1 MDISMSFFLHL
12 EMPCQWIL
20 LQGPSFLSNS
30 RVLSYKLKR
39 AVKYYIES
47 DNLWERLAKDFL

>member
-12 EMPCQWIL
+12 GMPCQWIL
-20 LQGPSFLSNS
+20 LPTFLSNS
-30 RVLSYKLKR
+30 RVLSYKLR
-39 AVKYYIES
+39 RPVKYFIES